1 MLKDYNSYY
10 RATEAVVYGRVVNDE
25 VIAWETPPEGTRKSE
40 LIEQSKTELAGCF
53 VAGTRIKT
61 AEGDK
66 NIEDI
71 QAGDEVYACD
81 VETGEVGLKK
91 VKRTFIHEE
100 TLIVRVTIENT
111 TIETT
116 TEHPFYVEG
125 YGFKYACNLQPGDE
139 IRQLDGTTAEVQK
152 IEYEYL
158 DEPIYVYNFEVE
170 DWHTYYVSDIGALVH
185 NDCMAPPPTSGSEIK
200 TSYGK
205 SSPNLTKP
213 KGWKVG
219 DPIDNL
225 TRTGKEPS
233 WSTVRARYWKNKAYY
248 YADDYLDSDLIRM
261 RKGLA
266 PIEPETGASME
277 LHHKNGRDIP
287 NPHNI
292 ENLQEVWPWEHDAI
306 DKFRHYTGPRPK
318 GE

>member
-1 MLKDYNSYY
+1 M
-10 RATEAVVYGRVVNDE
+10 
-25 VIAWETPPEGTRKSE
+25 
-40 LIEQSKTELAGCF
+40 
-53 VAGTRIKT
+53 
-61 AEGDK
+61 
-66 NIEDI
+66 NI
-71 QAGDEVYACD
+71 
-81 VETGEVGLKK
+81 L
-91 VKRTFIHEE
+91 
-100 TLIVRVTIENT
+100 
-111 TIETT
+111 
-116 TEHPFYVEG
+116 P
-125 YGFKYACNLQPGDE
+125 
-139 IRQLDGTTAEVQK
+139 
-152 IEYEYL
+152 
-158 DEPIYVYNFEVE
+158 
-170 DWHTYYVSDIGALVH
+170 
-185 NDCMAPPPTSGSEIK
+185 K

-248 YADDYLDSDLIRM
+248 YADDYLDTDLIRM

>member
-1 MLKDYNSYY
+1 MMVVSLLLVLNFSIGVSASTNYD
-10 RATEAVVYGRVVNDE
+10 RQEADTC
-25 VIAWETPPEGTRKSE
+25 I
-40 LIEQSKTELAGCF
+40 
-53 VAGTRIKT
+53 
-61 AEGDK
+61 
-66 NIEDI
+66 
-71 QAGDEVYACD
+71 
-81 VETGEVGLKK
+81 
-91 VKRTFIHEE
+91 
-100 TLIVRVTIENT
+100 TISQRLS
-111 TIETT
+111 
-116 TEHPFYVEG
+116 V
-125 YGFKYACNLQPGDE
+125 
-139 IRQLDGTTAEVQK
+139 
-152 IEYEYL
+152 
-158 DEPIYVYNFEVE
+158 
-170 DWHTYYVSDIGALVH
+170 
-185 NDCMAPPPTSGSEIK
+185 K

-292 ENLQEVWPWEHDAI
+292 ENLKEVWPWEHDAI